1 MIVFCCNFIILS
13 ILYCYIDF
21 ACLTNSSQTMNNL
34 KIWLSP
40 VLIDTAKKKQLS
52 PNSQTAIV
60 PPSCVG
66 TFHSWEIRFN
76 FLFRFFEITNAQCQR
91 WVAVVEQTN
100 CLQIPKQP
108 AATQLPWNIAQLK
121 TQINLSTN
129 LNSFNIYHTHSFSL
143 AFSVL
148 GISKILK
155 PNDLPLQVE
164 EQSVF
169 IQF

>member
-40 VLIDTAKKKQLS
+40 VLIDTAKKNSCLQIPKQLS
-52 PNSQTAIV
+52 CHPAVLEHFIVEKLNS
-60 PPSCVG
+60 
-66 TFHSWEIRFN
+66 TF
-76 FLFRFFEITNAQCQR
+76 FLDFLKFTNAQCQR

-143 AFSVL
+143 AFGVL
-148 GISKILK
+148 GISKMLK